1 MPVVD
6 IPGNDN
12 DLREA
17 LADANLPTLLM
28 VMVQLTGDEHW
39 MKERYT
45 PGPIV
50 APEGS
55 LFPDDSGDYSEEI
68 AAEIRAAA
76 FALLSRLR
84 DERPELPGPPTLKK
98 MAEMMSFSTAEPM
111 PEDYTAML
119 MEETGFTDRDEQ
131 WRKPLMEK
139 LAGHPVENFNVIIV
153 GAGMSGICAAVKLKD
168 AGIPFTILDKNAA
181 VGGTWYENTYPDC
194 GVDTPNHFYSYSFER
209 NPNWSGYFSKRD
221 ELFAYFE
228 NCTEKFGIRDCLR
241 LQTEVVRMSYDT
253 SLAMWN
259 VDVKMDNGTEE
270 TLTANVLISAV
281 GQLNRPNMPDIEGLD
296 TFEGPLFHS
305 ARWRHEVDLR
315 DKRVAVIGSG
325 CSAVQL

>member
-68 AAEIRAAA
+68 AEEIRTAA

-119 MEETGFTDRDEQ
+119 MEETGFADRDEQ
-131 WRKPLMEK
+131 WRKPLREK

-168 AGIPFTILDKNAA
+168 AGTRRA
-181 VGGTWYENTYPDC
+181 VPSATC
-194 GVDTPNHFYSYSFER
+194 ARTP
-209 NPNWSGYFSKRD
+209 
-221 ELFAYFE
+221 
-228 NCTEKFGIRDCLR
+228 T
-241 LQTEVVRMSYDT
+241 T
-253 SLAMWN
+253 S
-259 VDVKMDNGTEE
+259 T
-270 TLTANVLISAV
+270 S
-281 GQLNRPNMPDIEGLD
+281 
-296 TFEGPLFHS
+296 
-305 ARWRHEVDLR
+305 
-315 DKRVAVIGSG
+315 
-325 CSAVQL
+325 